1 MALFRKETEVG
12 DRLTAELSG
21 QRTEGRPEATPP
33 LFVFYIR
40 DSIALRFELF
50 KRMYENG
57 STIALNSTCSTG
69 FNKRS
74 LP

>member
-1 MALFRKETEVG
+1 MAIFEKETEVG
-12 DRLTAELSG
+12 DGLTAELSG
-21 QRTEGRPEATPP
+21 QRTEGRPQATQT
-33 LFVFYIR
+33 LLR